1 MAAQPPRRT
10 RGPPERI
17 SGTERKTMSSTTPK
31 QTYTIISGEGTGDGS
46 IETVR
51 MTERGL
57 KRRLTQERCG
67 GDRWAFACDADGD
80 RLEF

>member
-1 MAAQPPRRT
+1 M
-10 RGPPERI
+10 GV
-17 SGTERKTMSSTTPK
+17 GTVIPQTTEDNMSTKTPK
-31 QTYTIISGEGTGDGS
+31 QTYIIISGEGEGQGTT
-46 IETVR
+46 EAVR